1 MTAEASDRAPSGAS
15 GPGGGSGTT
24 GDAGASGVDES
35 DADGAETGGGEE
47 TLPVRLVMPDRW
59 LEHVEELPPDTTV
72 EEAKVIGLRRMLL
85 RDTDRPADFYVEY
98 AERQV
103 PDETV
108 TLEELGVQP
117 REILSIRAYDLGHY
131 PRFEG

>member
-1 MTAEASDRAPSGAS
+1 MTPR
-15 GPGGGSGTT
+15 
-24 GDAGASGVDES
+24 
-35 DADGAETGGGEE
+35 DADTDAASADTADDERI
-47 TLPVRLVMPDRW
+47 TLRLVMPDRW
-59 LEHVEELPPDTTV
+59 LEQVEDLPLSSTV
-72 EEAKVIGLRRMLL
+72 EEAKAFGLRKMLQ
-85 RDTDRPADFYVEY
+85 RDTDDPDAFYVEY